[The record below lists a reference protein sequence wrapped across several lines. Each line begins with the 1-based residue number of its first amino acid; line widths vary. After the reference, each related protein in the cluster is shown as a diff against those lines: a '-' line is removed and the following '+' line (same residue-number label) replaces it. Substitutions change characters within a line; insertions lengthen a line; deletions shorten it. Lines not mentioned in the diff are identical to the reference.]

1 MFQTKEQDKTWE
13 QLNEVEKGNLPENEF
28 TVMIVNMIPDNRKK
42 KKMEAQTKKIQDIF
56 NKEFEDIKI

>member
-1 MFQTKEQDKTWE
+1 M
-13 QLNEVEKGNLPENEF
+13 EKGNLPENEF
-28 TVMIVNMIPDNRKK
+28 TVMIVNMIPDIRK